1 MSVVDPAGTEGSG
14 LRFTAQQLYLA
25 AQLYYVQDATQ
36 AQIAETLGTSR
47 ATVSRI
53 LAEARRTG
61 IVRIEVIPPRSHR
74 DLADALAGKLGL
86 DAVYLVPTIPA
97 GAPAGLAL
105 APGVV
110 QALLDLQLR
119 PGEVL
124 LVSSGTTVWGVVQAD
139 LPRLPGIVL
148 APMVGGQDEVHPW
161 FQTNELARQTAE
173 RVGGRARL
181 LHAPAMPS
189 PELHA
194 MLLADEA
201 TRSVLRLW
209 DQARTAI
216 LGIGPALPDRS
227 LLPTFLAGG
236 VAELGRAV
244 GDISSRFFD
253 ELGTP
258 IGYPGESQLIGV
270 SWDQLRRIP
279 AGIVV
284 GVGAHKLR
292 ALLAAA
298 RARLYRLLVTDE
310 WTANAL
316 LSTLERTGSEGRPPA
331 TPPG

>member
-1 MSVVDPAGTEGSG
+1 MIVVDPVGTDGSG

-36 AQIAETLGTSR
+36 AQIAQTLGTSR

-61 IVRIEVIPPRSHR
+61 VVRIEVIPPRSRR
-74 DLADALAGKLGL
+74 DLADAVAAKLML

-110 QALLDLQLR
+110 QALADLDLH

-124 LVSSGTTVWGVVQAD
+124 LVSSGTTVWGVAQAD
-139 LPRLPGIVL
+139 LPRMPGIVL
-148 APMVGGQDEVHPW
+148 APMIGGQDEVHPW
-161 FQTNELARQTAE
+161 FQTNELTRQTAE

-181 LHAPAMPS
+181 LYAPAMPG

-209 DQARTAI
+209 DEARTAI

-236 VAELGRAV
+236 VAELGGAV
-244 GDISSRFFD
+244 GDVSSRFFD
-253 ELGTP
+253 EQGAP
-258 IGYPGESQLIGV
+258 IAYPGEAHLIGV
-270 SWDQLRRIP
+270 SWEQLRRIP
-279 AGIVV
+279 AGIMV
-284 GVGAHKLR
+284 GIGAHKVQ

-316 LSTLERTGSEGRPPA
+316 LSLVERTGADGAAPA
-331 TPPG
+331 SPVP